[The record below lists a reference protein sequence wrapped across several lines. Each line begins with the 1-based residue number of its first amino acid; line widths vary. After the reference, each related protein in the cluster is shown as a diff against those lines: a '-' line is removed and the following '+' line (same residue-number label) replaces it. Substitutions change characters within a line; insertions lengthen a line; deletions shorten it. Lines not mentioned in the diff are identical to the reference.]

1 MLCFSLGK
9 EEMGTLLRPC
19 CDCEGEPF
27 VSALF
32 VRRGRSG
39 KKLMQYNYVSRNYRF
54 FILWNET
61 LMRVWPSELKMTCT
75 AHLNPSLGYASFP
88 RHANDLSL

>member
-9 EEMGTLLRPC
+9 EEMGTPLRPC
-19 CDCEGEPF
+19 DCEREPF

-32 VRRGRSG
+32 VRGGRSG
-39 KKLMQYNYVSRNYRF
+39 KRLMQYNYASRNYPC

-61 LMRVWPSELKMTCT
+61 LMQCGQV
-75 AHLNPSLGYASFP
+75 N
-88 RHANDLSL
+88 